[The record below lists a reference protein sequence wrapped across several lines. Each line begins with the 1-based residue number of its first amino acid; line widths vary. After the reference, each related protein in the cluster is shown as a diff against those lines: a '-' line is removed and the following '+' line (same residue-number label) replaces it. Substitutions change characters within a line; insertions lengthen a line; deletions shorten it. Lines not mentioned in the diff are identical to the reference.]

1 LQILHGFV
9 MCPMLPSARKRSQA
23 RPAARGTSVCNDEKS
38 SEPLSRLFAF
48 LRHASCYSTSR
59 RDRSP
64 RREAY
69 PVQQDIDR
77 ARRWRIVAQH
87 AIALVLSIGT
97 IALSV
102 IVGR

>member
-1 LQILHGFV
+1 LTVTLSTSHRDKSR
-9 MCPMLPSARKRSQA
+9 LP
-23 RPAARGTSVCNDEKS
+23 
-38 SEPLSRLFAF
+38 RLFAF
-48 LRHASCYSTSR
+48 LRHASCYSTSG

-77 ARRWRIVAQH
+77 ARRWRVVAQH